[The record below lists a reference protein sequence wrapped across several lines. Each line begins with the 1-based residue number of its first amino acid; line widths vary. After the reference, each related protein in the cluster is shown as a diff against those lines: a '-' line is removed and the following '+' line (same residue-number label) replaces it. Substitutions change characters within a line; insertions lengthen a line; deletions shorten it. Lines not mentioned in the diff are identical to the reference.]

1 MVHTTYLWCLRMV
14 YYCFTHINPNYKY
27 TGVRVD
33 GPANYESARK
43 DGADFGILTPQ
54 KGVTSHF
61 PVS

>member
-1 MVHTTYLWCLRMV
+1 MYPFIST
-14 YYCFTHINPNYKY
+14 INGY

>member
-43 DGADFGILTPQ
+43 
-54 KGVTSHF
+54 V
-61 PVS
+61 